1 MSGSPSSST
10 RELGL
15 GRFLPRAPHVDPPVH
30 GKLHPFPLSGKNR
43 FQIRNSYQR
52 VLRRPVEPTF
62 KILVYASLALPL
74 PLLAIAWTRNNRKPI
89 EFSILTLDAVL
100 LFSATVRSLKL
111 TLLGIDYSNRFF
123 TTIGVNMLAALVLC
137 IYLGV
142 KRRAFAALA
151 A

>member
-1 MSGSPSSST
+1 
-10 RELGL
+10 
-15 GRFLPRAPHVDPPVH
+15 
-30 GKLHPFPLSGKNR
+30 
-43 FQIRNSYQR
+43 
-52 VLRRPVEPTF
+52 
-62 KILVYASLALPL
+62 
-74 PLLAIAWTRNNRKPI
+74 
-89 EFSILTLDAVL
+89 VL

>member
-1 MSGSPSSST
+1 
-10 RELGL
+10 
-15 GRFLPRAPHVDPPVH
+15 
-30 GKLHPFPLSGKNR
+30 
-43 FQIRNSYQR
+43 

-74 PLLAIAWTRNNRKPI
+74 PLPAIVWTRNNRKPI

-111 TLLGIDYSNRFF
+111 TLLGIDYSKRFF

-137 IYLGV
+137 IYLGA